1 MMISLTAPF
10 LLFPTRRDAPLCKLH
25 FLLAGR
31 KVQEADVRLCAPDDA
46 DFVGCMDASAWF
58 RQTLEVLSSD
68 ADDALLSGI
77 SVSDEPPVYAP
88 DNRPLLH
95 FTPPFGW
102 HNDPNGLIRVGEA
115 YHLFYQ
121 WNPFGL
127 NWGNMHWGHAVSRDL
142 LHWTHRPVAA
152 APDDTG
158 TVYSGSAFCDAENAS
173 GLGKNTLL
181 FYYTAAGGSNDWSKQ
196 AGNLHTQRLMISRDG
211 GETLTRSDAFLLP
224 HIAGGNRDPKV
235 FYHPESAAYIM
246 VLYLDGSEFAIFR
259 SPDLLHWTEAS
270 RLNADGMWE
279 CPDLFRLS
287 IDGADKWVFWS
298 ADSYYMLGAFDGF
311 RFTPETP
318 VLMAYATRLPY
329 AAQTYANVPERVIS
343 VAWLRM
349 KDDTHGFHSMMAIPA
364 ELFLRRTP
372 DGIRLAFQPVRELD
386 AVRGEPLFLP
396 RRSDS
401 AEFPLADTPCEL
413 LFRCKP
419 NQPLTLTIGGTVL
432 TAENA
437 RLHIQPV
444 LGQDA
449 ADAHLDVNEP
459 IRVILDRGV
468 IEVFA
473 NGGTFW
479 AALEAEGDLLTKT
492 VSIAGAEGLKVYP
505 LH

>member
-1 MMISLTAPF
+1 MLISLTAPF
-10 LLFPTRRDAPLCKLH
+10 LLFPTRRDAPLRKLH
-25 FLLAGR
+25 FFLAGQ

-46 DFVGCMDASAWF
+46 DFIGCMDASAFF
-58 RQTLEVLSSD
+58 RQTLEILSD
-68 ADDALLSGI
+68 ADDSLLSAI
-77 SVSDEPPVYAP
+77 SAADEPPVYAP
-88 DNRPLLH
+88 DSRPLLH

-102 HNDPNGLIRVGEA
+102 HNDPNGLIRVGET

-121 WNPFGL
+121 WNSFGL
-127 NWGNMHWGHAVSRDL
+127 DWGNMHWGHAVSCDL

-158 TVYSGSAFCDAENAS
+158 TVYSGSAFCDTENAS
-173 GLGKNTLL
+173 GLGKDTLL

-196 AGNLHTQRLMISRDG
+196 AGHLHTQRLMISRDG

-224 HIAGGNRDPKV
+224 HIAGTNRDTKV
-235 FYHPESAAYIM
+235 FYHSESAAYIM

-259 SPDLLHWTEAS
+259 SPDLLHWTESS
-270 RLNADGMWE
+270 RLTAEGMWE
-279 CPDLFRLS
+279 CPDLFRLP
-287 IDGADKWVFWS
+287 IDDADKWVFWS
-298 ADSYYMLGAFDGF
+298 ADGYYMLGTFDGF

-329 AAQTYANVPERVIS
+329 AAQTYANVPERIIS

-349 KDDTHGFHSMMAIPA
+349 KDDTRGFRGMMAIPA
-364 ELFLRRTP
+364 ELSLRHTP

-386 AVRGEPLFLP
+386 TVRGEPLFLP

-419 NQPLTLTIGGTVL
+419 NHPLTLTLGSTVL
-432 TAENA
+432 TADNA
-437 RLHIQPV
+437 HLHIQPA

-449 ADAHLDVNEP
+449 IDAPLDVSEP
-459 IRVILDRGV
+459 IRVIADRGV

-479 AALEAEGDLLTKT
+479 AALEAEGDLLHKA
-492 VSIAGAEGLKVYP
+492 VSVAGAEGLKVYP
-505 LH
+505 LG